1 MKEKGMTELNEELG
15 LIVQSLKVDTIAV
28 IPIYSESDS
37 DMNQIP
43 EGFASGMTIQNWN
56 DNTESE

>member
-1 MKEKGMTELNEELG
+1 MTELNEELG